1 MNTAISGK
9 AGGLRRVEMSIK
21 VDLEPMYLFDK
32 TQVPMPT
39 VLIITCTQCCGYLPE
54 PV

>member
-9 AGGLRRVEMSIK
+9 AAGLRRVEMSIK

-39 VLIITCTQCCGYLPE
+39 VLIITRTQCCGYLPE